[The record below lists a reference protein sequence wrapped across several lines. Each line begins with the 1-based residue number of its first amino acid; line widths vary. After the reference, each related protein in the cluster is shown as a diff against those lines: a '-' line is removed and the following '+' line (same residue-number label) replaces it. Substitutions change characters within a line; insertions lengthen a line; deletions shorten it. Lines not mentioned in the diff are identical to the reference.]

1 MADALSPT
9 SAGHTAQHHGDY
21 LEDPP
26 GLKSWLTTVD
36 HKRIGLM

>member
-9 SAGHTAQHHGDY
+9 SAGHMAHHHGDY

-26 GLKSWLTTVD
+26 GL
-36 HKRIGLM
+36 RAG